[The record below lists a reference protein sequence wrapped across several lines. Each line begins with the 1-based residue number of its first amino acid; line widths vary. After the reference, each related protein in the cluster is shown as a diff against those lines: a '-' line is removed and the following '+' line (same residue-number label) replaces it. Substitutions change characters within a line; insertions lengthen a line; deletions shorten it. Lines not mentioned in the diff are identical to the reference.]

1 MNGNEQTFSRTE
13 TMHLKAPFF
22 SGSEA
27 SSEKVVTILYNWYN
41 QFQVERILFNVKED
55 QFLPLLKKNKVT

>member
-27 SSEKVVTILYNWYN
+27 SSEKLVTIGTINFKLREFY
-41 QFQVERILFNVKED
+41 L
-55 QFLPLLKKNKVT
+55 T